1 MLRTAPCQFVTLR
14 GSSQVLCTD
23 EQPRRSPTSRLAE
36 APKDQD
42 GEVKRL
48 GLRSFLLNIALQ
60 ILRRFVSGARRVI
73 LFGVR
78 GVASTASRVSTA
90 LRSDGARR
98 VGIMSIATSLIGA
111 LALPAFGMTQNAVD
125 YSRDDDQ
132 SIVAADENH
141 EVVKDN
147 FAALSAAQA
156 ARQGLTVVYPKYTG
170 PSVSELLKNPPYASG
185 YDLAAV
191 FAVAKK
197 YQGVPYR
204 FGGASPAGFDC
215 SGYIQFVYAQFGVS
229 LPHSATGQGAR
240 GKPISIKDAQ
250 PGDIVMMPGHNGFYA
265 GNGMI
270 LDAPR
275 AGGVV
280 SIRPIWT
287 TNYYIV
293 RLGI

>member
-1 MLRTAPCQFVTLR
+1 MNNALILIRRTAVR
-14 GSSQVLCTD
+14 VG
-23 EQPRRSPTSRLAE
+23 RI
-36 APKDQD
+36 
-42 GEVKRL
+42 
-48 GLRSFLLNIALQ
+48 LRS
-60 ILRRFVSGARRVI
+60 G
-73 LFGVR
+73 FGVAGR
-78 GVASTASRVSTA
+78 GVTGAVRVV
-90 LRSDGARR
+90 RSDGARR
-98 VGIMSIATSLIGA
+98 VGIVTIATSLIGA
-111 LALPAFGMTQNAVD
+111 FALPAFGLNQTVVD
-125 YSRDDDQ
+125 YTRDDGQ
-132 SIVAADENH
+132 SIVAADGVH
-141 EVVKDN
+141 VVFKDN

-156 ARQGLTVVYPKYTG
+156 ARQGLNIVYPRYSG
-170 PSVSELLKNPPYASG
+170 PSVSDYLANPPYAGG

-204 FGGASPAGFDC
+204 YGGASPSGFDC

-229 LPHSATGQGAR
+229 LPHSATGQGAMGR
-240 GKPISIKDAQ
+240 PISINDAQ

>member
-1 MLRTAPCQFVTLR
+1 M
-14 GSSQVLCTD
+14 
-23 EQPRRSPTSRLAE
+23 
-36 APKDQD
+36 
-42 GEVKRL
+42 
-48 GLRSFLLNIALQ
+48 NIALK
-60 ILRRFVSGARRVI
+60 ILRTFAAGIRRTLRQAARI
-73 LFGVR
+73 LT
-78 GVASTASRVSTA
+78 S

-98 VGIMSIATSLIGA
+98 VGIMTIATSLIGA
-111 LALPAFGMTQNAVD
+111 FALPAFGMTQNAID
-125 YSRDDDQ
+125 YSRNDGQ
-132 SIVAADENH
+132 SVVAANGNH

-156 ARQGLTVVYPKYTG
+156 ARQGLTVIYPKYTG

-204 FGGASPAGFDC
+204 YGGSSPAGFDC

-229 LPHSATGQGAR
+229 LPHSATGQGAL

>member
-1 MLRTAPCQFVTLR
+1 MT
-14 GSSQVLCTD
+14 
-23 EQPRRSPTSRLAE
+23 
-36 APKDQD
+36 
-42 GEVKRL
+42 
-48 GLRSFLLNIALQ
+48 IA
-60 ILRRFVSGARRVI
+60 S
-73 LFGVR
+73 
-78 GVASTASRVSTA
+78 
-90 LRSDGARR
+90 
-98 VGIMSIATSLIGA
+98 SLIGA
-111 LALPAFGMTQNAVD
+111 FALPAFGMTQAPVD
-125 YSRDDDQ
+125 YSRNDGQ
-132 SIVAADENH
+132 SVVAAQGSH
-141 EVVKDN
+141 TVVKDN

-156 ARQGLTVVYPKYTG
+156 ARQGLLVVYPRYAG
-170 PSVSELLKNPPYASG
+170 PSVADLLQNPPYANG

-197 YQGVPYR
+197 YVGVPYR
-204 FGGASPAGFDC
+204 YGGASPAGFDC

-229 LPHSATGQGAR
+229 LPHSATGQGAL
-240 GKPISIKDAQ
+240 GKPISINDAQ

>member
-1 MLRTAPCQFVTLR
+1 M
-14 GSSQVLCTD
+14 
-23 EQPRRSPTSRLAE
+23 
-36 APKDQD
+36 
-42 GEVKRL
+42 
-48 GLRSFLLNIALQ
+48 NIALK
-60 ILRRFVSGARRVI
+60 ILRTFAAGIRRTLRQAARA
-73 LFGVR
+73 
-78 GVASTASRVSTA
+78 VASSGSRVFAS

-98 VGIMSIATSLIGA
+98 VGIMTIATSLIGA
-111 LALPAFGMTQNAVD
+111 FALPAFGMTQNAID
-125 YSRDDDQ
+125 YSRNDGQ
-132 SIVAADENH
+132 SVVAADGNH

-156 ARQGLTVVYPKYTG
+156 ARQGLTVIYPKYNG

-204 FGGASPAGFDC
+204 YGGSSPAGFDC
-215 SGYIQFVYAQFGVS
+215 SGYIQFVYAQFGVA
-229 LPHSATGQGAR
+229 LPHSVSGQGAA

-275 AGGVV
+275 AGGSV

-287 TNYYIV
+287 TNYYII